1 MFLLLSLLVVGM
13 LASDTP
19 VCPAHQCGKVKI
31 QYPFWIDTGDAWHCG
46 HPSLRLE
53 CRGSTP
59 VLRLPSGEYAI
70 TDILYADTVDGD
82 RRVSLFD
89 LGVFSQ
95 HNRTCPFVG
104 RNLTL
109 PSGSHPTLSL
119 TANDTNLTFLVNC
132 SYIDDSAGAGHLID
146 CLNSEERKSTY
157 VFHGD
162 LLPYDYTT
170 QCEKVVAVPVLRTSL
185 HGSTTTNLLHDVV
198 PVLKKGFELRW
209 SRPAVVSECGGCEN
223 GGGLCVHKRE
233 AGKKS
238 WTFTCVTNASAAASV
253 VAPKSP
259 VNKEGTVLK
268 IALPIIA
275 GLLIL
280 TCASFVWA
288 YKLRGERRIS
298 NIQNNATRQPLDIF
312 TLNELEIN
320 IEVPSVSFEEISTA
334 TNNFSNNNMIGRG
347 GFGVVYKGIFGGG
360 KEAAVKRLSKIS
372 RQATDEFKNEVIL
385 VTKLKHKNLVRLLA
399 YCAHEDEKLLVYEY
413 LHNKSLDAFLFDT
426 TRRSILDWPTRFKVI
441 KGLARGLVYLHED
454 SRLTIIHRDIKASN
468 VLLDAKMNPKISDF
482 GIAKIFEGNEP
493 QAKTTHIVGTFG
505 YMSPEYAMEGFYS
518 VKSDT
523 YSFGVLLLEIIS
535 GLKISSVHVIADDS
549 PSLTAYAWKLWKE
562 GNARGLVDSSIVE
575 NCPLDIVVRCIQ
587 IGLLCVQDYP
597 DDRPC
602 MSSTVSMLEN
612 ETVPLLPPKEPLYF
626 RQQNNGTGD
635 HGDNVGMSVDDITI
649 TEVEA
654 C

>member
-1 MFLLLSLLVVGM
+1 MERHRADVV
-13 LASDTP
+13 A
-19 VCPAHQCGKVKI
+19 AVK
-31 QYPFWIDTGDAWHCG
+31 
-46 HPSLRLE
+46 LR
-53 CRGSTP
+53 R
-59 VLRLPSGEYAI
+59 RLPGLRCSISLVALGAHFVLMGGPMRYAFSEGSI
-70 TDILYADTVDGD
+70 ICRRRVANRRSHLGD
-82 RRVSLFD
+82 RAR
-89 LGVFSQ
+89 Q
-95 HNRTCPFVG
+95 ATRA
-104 RNLTL
+104 R
-109 PSGSHPTLSL
+109 
-119 TANDTNLTFLVNC
+119 
-132 SYIDDSAGAGHLID
+132 AGHLID

-162 LLPYDYTT
+162 LPPYDYTT

-185 HGSTTTNLLHDVV
+185 HGGTTTNLLHDVV
-198 PVLKKGFELRW
+198 PALKKGFELRW
-209 SRPAVVSECGGCEN
+209 SRSAVVSECGGCEN

-238 WTFTCVTNASAAASV
+238 WTFTCVTNASAAALV

-288 YKLRGERRIS
+288 YKLRGNIDVKVFILGERRIS

-320 IEVPSVSFEEISTA
+320 IELPSVSFEEISTA

-347 GFGVVYKGIFGGG
+347 SFGVVYKGIFGGG

-372 RQATDEFKNEVIL
+372 RQAADEFKNEVIL
-385 VTKLKHKNLVRLLA
+385 VTKLKHKNLVQLLA

-441 KGLARGLVYLHED
+441 KGLARGLLYLHED

-493 QAKTTHIVGTFG
+493 QSKTTHIVGTLG
-505 YMSPEYAMEGFYS
+505 YMSPEYATEGFYF

-535 GLKISSVHVIADDS
+535 ELKISSVHVIADDS
-549 PSLTAYAWKLWKE
+549 PSLTAYAWKLWKD

-602 MSSTVSMLEN
+602 MSSIVSMLEN
-612 ETVPLLPPKEPLYF
+612 ETVQLLPPKEPLYF
-626 RQQNNGTGD
+626 RQQNHGTGD

>member
-1 MFLLLSLLVVGM
+1 MFLLLSLLVAGV

-19 VCPAHQCGKVKI
+19 VCPAPQCGNVKI
-31 QYPFWIDTGDAWHCG
+31 QYPFWVNTGDAWHCG

-53 CRGSTP
+53 CRGRTP
-59 VLRLPSGEYAI
+59 VLCPPSGEYAI
-70 TDILYADTVDGD
+70 ADIFYDDTVDGD

-95 HNRTCPFVG
+95 HNKARPFVG

-109 PSGSHPTLSL
+109 PYGSHPTLSL
-119 TANDTNLTFLVNC
+119 TAGDTNLTFLVNC
-132 SYIDDSAGAGHLID
+132 PYINDTAGAGHLID

-157 VFHGD
+157 VFYGD
-162 LLPYDYTT
+162 FLPYDYTT
-170 QCEKVVAVPVLRTSL
+170 QCEKVIAVPVLRTSL
-185 HGSTTTNLLHDVV
+185 HGGTTTNLLHAVV
-198 PVLKKGFELRW
+198 PALKKGFELRW
-209 SRPAVVSECGGCEN
+209 SRPAAMSECGGCEN
-223 GGGLCVHKRE
+223 GE
-233 AGKKS
+233 
-238 WTFTCVTNASAAASV
+238 
-253 VAPKSP
+253 

-288 YKLRGERRIS
+288 YKLTGERRIS

-320 IEVPSVSFEEISTA
+320 IELPSVSFEEISTA

-347 GFGVVYKGIFGGG
+347 GFGVVYKGILGSG
-360 KEAAVKRLSKIS
+360 KEATVKRLSKIS
-372 RQATDEFKNEVIL
+372 RQAADEFKNEVIL

-399 YCAHEDEKLLVYEY
+399 YYAHEDEKLLVYEY
-413 LHNKSLDAFLFDT
+413 MHNKSLDAFLFDT

-441 KGLARGLVYLHED
+441 KGLARGLLYLHQD
-454 SRLTIIHRDIKASN
+454 SRLTIIHRDIKACN
-468 VLLDAKMNPKISDF
+468 VLLDAKMNPKIADF

-523 YSFGVLLLEIIS
+523 YR
-535 GLKISSVHVIADDS
+535 LKIISVHVIADDS
-549 PSLTAYAWKLWKE
+549 PSLTAYA
-562 GNARGLVDSSIVE
+562 I
-575 NCPLDIVVRCIQ
+575 IRCIQ

-626 RQQNNGTGD
+626 RQQNHGIGD